1 MTGPEFRGAGIHAIL
16 SWHHCILR
24 VCAPLI
30 QTGMGIMT
38 KTSLF
43 ACILVSPFFLGAGSL
58 AQDLPDIETLMTAE
72 ELRATGVNGL
82 SNAEKRALNAWL
94 QRFRDGEISAAIE
107 EAVAEAPVSTD
118 SPNRVIRTEPQDVYP
133 PPREN
138 QQINSRIAGEFNGWE
153 GRTRFTLE
161 NGQVWEQRR
170 SSRWKVSM
178 QSPEVRL
185 YQNFLGA
192 WEMEVVDEERTIG
205 VRRIR

>member
-1 MTGPEFRGAGIHAIL
+1 
-16 SWHHCILR
+16 
-24 VCAPLI
+24 
-30 QTGMGIMT
+30 MT
-38 KTSLF
+38 KSSLF
-43 ACILVSPFFLGAGSL
+43 ACFLLSPIFFGSSLL
-58 AQDLPDIETLMTAE
+58 AQDIPDIEELMTAE
-72 ELRATGVNGL
+72 ELRATGVDGL

-118 SPNRVIRTEPQDVYP
+118 TGARVIRTEPEDVYP
-133 PPREN
+133 PPRES
-138 QQINSRIAGEFNGWE
+138 QEILSRIAGEFNGWE

-170 SSRWKVSM
+170 SSRWKVSL

-192 WEMEVVDEERTIG
+192 WEMEVVAEDRAIG